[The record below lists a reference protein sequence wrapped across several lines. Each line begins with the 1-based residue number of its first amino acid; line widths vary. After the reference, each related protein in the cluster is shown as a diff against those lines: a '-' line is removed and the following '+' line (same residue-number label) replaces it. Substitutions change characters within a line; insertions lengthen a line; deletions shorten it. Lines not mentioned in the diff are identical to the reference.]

1 MHKTNRLLEQAS
13 ELVSLEEFDEAF
25 DIYNKILKKEP
36 KNISVLID
44 KAVTLQRI
52 GKNSQA
58 FILFNRALKIE
69 TENIDALIGKGSI
82 LPVSYTHL
90 TLPTNREV

>member
-36 KNISVLID
+36 KNISALID
-44 KAVTLQRI
+44 KAVTLQ
-52 GKNSQA
+52 
-58 FILFNRALKIE
+58 
-69 TENIDALIGKGSI
+69 
-82 LPVSYTHL
+82 
-90 TLPTNREV
+90 